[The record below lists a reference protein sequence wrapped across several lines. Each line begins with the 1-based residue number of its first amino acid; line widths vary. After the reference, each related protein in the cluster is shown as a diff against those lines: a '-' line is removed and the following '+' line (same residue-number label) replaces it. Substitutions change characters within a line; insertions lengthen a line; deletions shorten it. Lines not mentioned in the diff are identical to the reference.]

1 MPQGSDEKWIKN
13 ADSVHKKSKP
23 YVVPKPRRDPL
34 AFTVKHYAGTV
45 DYTAKEFLQRN
56 KDPLHDDLALAMN
69 ESSSKLLRCLFEC
82 DERTLKNNYSSAHC
96 ITNTIQFRY
105 GRTKT
110 DRLREISQES
120 SQTDEDARDYVSL
133 LHSMCEAK
141 SCQASGHVRCTSV
154 YRTASKCWCVRS
166 GGDT

>member
-1 MPQGSDEKWIKN
+1 MDLIEKKRKGLLPLLDDAVRMPQGSDAKWIKN

-69 ESSSKLLRCLFEC
+69 ESSSKLLRGLFEG
-82 DERTLKNNYSSAHC
+82 DERTCS
-96 ITNTIQFRY
+96 
-105 GRTKT
+105 
-110 DRLREISQES
+110 LRS
-120 SQTDEDARDYVSL
+120 
-133 LHSMCEAK
+133 H
-141 SCQASGHVRCTSV
+141 H
-154 YRTASKCWCVRS
+154 
-166 GGDT
+166 